1 MSPHSIDAVTVP
13 TSLSTRK
20 AVQCSTLSCIV
31 NCPKLKCERDSSTS
45 VRAYTFPIGSGASRS
60 CRAHVLYTISPKKYD
75 PNLNYLRA
83 FNTAAFSASL
93 HFKLAI
99 SMSVIQLCRSR
110 GEVARSVILSPP
122 RGYATDSWKETSS
135 ATHARK
141 CKCEKVQIGSFAHL
155 DGAGPRPRGFLT
167 AVSAI

>member
-1 MSPHSIDAVTVP
+1 MP

-31 NCPKLKCERDSSTS
+31 NCPKLKCERYSSTS
-45 VRAYTFPIGSGASRS
+45 VRAYTFPIGSGASRP
-60 CRAHVLYTISPKKYD
+60 CHAHVLYTISPKKYD
-75 PNLNYLRA
+75 PNLNYLRV

-122 RGYATDSWKETSS
+122 RGYATDNWKETSS
-135 ATHARK
+135 ATHAQK
-141 CKCEKVQIGSFAHL
+141 FKCEKAQMGSFAHL
-155 DGAGPRPRGFLT
+155 DGAGPHPREFPTG
-167 AVSAI
+167 VSAI